1 MTSKDNLKHSFSSIK
16 DFQGCARRFQQVRI
30 LRRFKQAP
38 TEATMYGERVHKAF
52 EEFIRDGAP
61 LPPELSQFKALVE
74 PLAQMSGEKLCES
87 KMGLRKD
94 FSPCGFYDDD
104 VWLRGIPDVLV
115 LSPKGSVAR
124 VVDFKTGKSARFADS
139 TQLELM
145 AAMTMAHYPE
155 VQMVK
160 GMLLFVVAG
169 EALKSEY
176 TRAQLPE
183 IFSKWAG
190 YAHQIEKAI
199 DADVWNPKPSGL
211 CRFCPVS
218 DSFCEY
224 KRM

>member
-1 MTSKDNLKHSFSSIK
+1 
-16 DFQGCARRFQQVRI
+16 
-30 LRRFKQAP
+30 
-38 TEATMYGERVHKAF
+38 MYGERVHKAF
-52 EEFIRDGAP
+52 EEFIRDSAP

-74 PLAQMSGEKLCES
+74 PLAQMPGEKLCEN
-87 KMGLRKD
+87 KMGIRRD
-94 FSPCGFYDDD
+94 FTPCEFSDED
-104 VWLRGIPDVLV
+104 VWFRGIPDVLV
-115 LSPKGSVAR
+115 LSPNRNVAR
-124 VVDFKTGKSARFADS
+124 VVDFKTGKSSRFADS

-155 VQMVK
+155 VQTVK